1 MWPELKDQLAI
12 EQAQLQQLFE
22 VHSPLLEQSRHQ
34 EPNPIELSAL
44 GAFLHSF
51 YTGVENLFRRV
62 TLELG
67 DDLPQNDAWHQRLLQ
82 RMTVPTENRPALLST
97 DLADQLKVYLQFRH
111 VFRQAYSFQLH
122 WEKMAPL
129 VLTSEAAFS
138 SLRQEVS
145 LFVQQMDEP
154 SGPTPA
160 PTPRPAH

>member
-1 MWPELKDQLAI
+1 VWPELKDQLGI

-22 VHSPLLEQSRHQ
+22 IHRPLLETSRYQ

-67 DDLPQNDAWHQRLLQ
+67 DSLPQNEAWHQRLLQ
-82 RMTVPTENRPALLST
+82 RIMAPAESRPAFIST
-97 DLADQLKVYLQFRH
+97 ELGEQLKAYLQFRH
-111 VFRQAYSFQLH
+111 VFRQAYAFQLH

-129 VLTSEAAFS
+129 VLASE
-138 SLRQEVS
+138 EVFGRLCEEVA
-145 LFVQQMDEP
+145 LFVDQMDK
-154 SGPTPA
+154 
-160 PTPRPAH
+160 R

>member
-1 MWPELKDQLAI
+1 MWPELKEQLEV

-22 VHSPLLEQSRHQ
+22 VHRPLLEKCRVQ
-34 EPNPIELSAL
+34 EPDAIELSAL

-67 DDLPQNDAWHQRLLQ
+67 SRMPQGEAWHQRMLQ
-82 RMTVPTENRPALLST
+82 EMMQADERRPAFISAELGE
-97 DLADQLKVYLQFRH
+97 QLKIYLGFRH

-129 VLTSEAAFS
+129 VHSCEETFARLQAEIAVF
-138 SLRQEVS
+138 VS
-145 LFVQQMDEP
+145 RENE
-154 SGPTPA
+154 S
-160 PTPRPAH
+160 